1 MKNILILFIFLILL
15 NSCKKEKENDSIIE
29 KTQTFIQSDTTEN
42 ISVENIELSQDE
54 IESQKKKVNH
64 LFVANGGSILYLK
77 NGDIK
82 GRARFDTDGDFVLE
96 LLKTETYGKY
106 KDYKNYLI
114 EESGDTTTF
123 FDENG
128 RIGNDWKILKGV
140 SVKNNLQ
147 VVSFTAP
154 KQDKPNEIEI
164 VNTSKFI
171 IFSPELKEF
180 KDENSIE
187 AENYFTTMDDWN
199 FYSYELKHYFDTLKI
214 ETLYTKKRYISF
226 VIENGEKI
234 ILDTKNKINNY
245 KTQCLLYKTGKRPII
260 VYLPSTEEDQD
271 NVQNYLK
278 N

>member
-128 RIGNDWKILKGV
+128 RIGNDGKILKGV